1 MNGMTEIEEIM
12 CLHFLKTDSLIR
24 TTQLATTSLKTV
36 AENPFSDFWYLRL
49 LCFGNFLFHHGY
61 ISDFQ
66 NTNNRR
72 KMMLRNHNKMRRG
85 KKTKDQRR
93 AKKGPKENPRTKD
106 QRRTIEQRT
115 KGEP

>member
-12 CLHFLKTDSLIR
+12 CLHFLKTDSLFR

-72 KMMLRNHNKMRRG
+72 KMMLRNHNKMR
-85 KKTKDQRR
+85 KTNHNQKM
-93 AKKGPKENPRTKD
+93 
-106 QRRTIEQRT
+106 
-115 KGEP
+115 